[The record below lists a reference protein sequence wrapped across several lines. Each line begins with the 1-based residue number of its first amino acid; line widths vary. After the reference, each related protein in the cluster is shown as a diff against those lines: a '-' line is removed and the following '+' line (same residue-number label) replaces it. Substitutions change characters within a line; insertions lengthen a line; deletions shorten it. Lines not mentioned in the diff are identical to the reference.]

1 MWLYCII
8 SCMKVPFN
16 NLNIIHK
23 EIKDKVLKNFNSI
36 IVENSFLLS
45 KEVTKFEQ
53 SYSDFSDSK
62 YTASCSSGTDAL
74 ELILRALDLG
84 PGDEVILP
92 ANSFVATCF
101 AVMNIGANPI
111 FVDCDEY
118 YLIDTR
124 DVEKKLTK
132 KTKAVVAVN
141 LYGQIANIK
150 ALYEISKKNNLFLI
164 QDSAQSHGARSGY
177 DHNSLTTASAYSFYP
192 GKNLG
197 AWGDA
202 GAVTTNNKSLS
213 IKIKALSN
221 QGSIKKYEH
230 KYSGSNARLD
240 SLQACVL
247 NEKLKYIKKWNKQ
260 RNEIADYY
268 LDNLE
273 ENERIILPKVF
284 DKNYHVWHL
293 FVVRVKN
300 RNKTLAKMESNNV
313 SCGIHYPKLISN
325 QVFIKNHKQYRND
338 FKNAS
343 KFEKNIISLPIFP
356 GMTIEQASYVCKAL
370 NSAT

>member
-1 MWLYCII
+1 
-8 SCMKVPFN
+8 MKK
-16 NLNIIHK
+16 NLQK
-23 EIKDKVLKNFNSI
+23 RP
-36 IVENSFLLS
+36 
-45 KEVTKFEQ
+45 
-53 SYSDFSDSK
+53 
-62 YTASCSSGTDAL
+62 
-74 ELILRALDLG
+74 RA
-84 PGDEVILP
+84 VI
-92 ANSFVATCF
+92 
-101 AVMNIGANPI
+101 
-111 FVDCDEY
+111 
-118 YLIDTR
+118 
-124 DVEKKLTK
+124 
-132 KTKAVVAVN
+132 AVN

-150 ALYEISKKNNLFLI
+150 ALYKISKKNNLFLI
-164 QDSAQSHGARSGY
+164 QDSAQSHGAISGY

-202 GAVTTNNKSLS
+202 GAVTTNNKSLLL
-213 IKIKALSN
+213 KIKSLSN

-230 KYSGSNARLD
+230 KYLGSNARLD

-247 NEKLKYIKKWNKQ
+247 NEKLKYINKWNKQ
-260 RNEIADYY
+260 RNHIADYY

-273 ENERIILPKVF
+273 ENEKIVLPKVF

-300 RNKTLAKMESNNV
+300 RNKTLAKMESKNV

-325 QVFIKNHKQYRND
+325 QIFIKNHKQYRNY

-356 GMTIEQASYVCKAL
+356 GMTIEQASYVCKVL

>member
-1 MWLYCII
+1 MWVHCII
-8 SCMKVPFN
+8 SCMQVPFN

-36 IVENSFLLS
+36 IDENSFLLS

-53 SYSDFSDSK
+53 SYSNFSDSK

-74 ELILRALDLG
+74 ELILRALGLG
-84 PGDEVILP
+84 TGDEVILP

-101 AVMNIGANPI
+101 AVMNIGATPI

-132 KTKAVVAVN
+132 KTKAVIAVN

-150 ALYEISKKNNLFLI
+150 ALYQKSKKNKLFLI
-164 QDSAQSHGARSGY
+164 QDSAQSHGAISGY

-202 GAVTTNNKSLS
+202 GAVTTNNKSLLL
-213 IKIKALSN
+213 KIKSLSN

-230 KYSGSNARLD
+230 KYLGSNARLD

-247 NEKLKYIKKWNKQ
+247 NEKLKYINKWNKQ
-260 RNEIADYY
+260 RNNIADYY

-273 ENERIILPKVF
+273 ENEKIVLPKVF

-300 RNKTLAKMESNNV
+300 RNKTLAKMESKNV

-325 QVFIKNHKQYRND
+325 QIFIKNHKQYRNY

-356 GMTIEQASYVCKAL
+356 GMTIEQASYVCKVL